1 MGQERVCR
9 KTEYIWKKKSFQKW
23 KIWSSKWKPNELGDI
38 QLKRDKQRGSKEN
51 DKNATQKSTENIKK
65 C

>member
-1 MGQERVCR
+1 MGQKRVCR
-9 KTEYIWKKKSFQKW
+9 KTEYIWERNHSRNE
-23 KIWSSKWKPNELGDI
+23 KIWSSKWIDDI

-51 DKNATQKSTENIKK
+51 DKNATEKSTENIKE